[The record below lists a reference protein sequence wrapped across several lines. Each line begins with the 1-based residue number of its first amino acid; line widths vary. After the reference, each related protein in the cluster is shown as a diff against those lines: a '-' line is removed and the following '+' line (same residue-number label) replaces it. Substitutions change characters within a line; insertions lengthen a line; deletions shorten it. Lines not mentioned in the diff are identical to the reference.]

1 MKKIAIATLL
11 AVAVVSAS
19 AVEVGVNGS
28 YDGTK
33 HDHAGYGV
41 TVGEHFGSFS
51 ATAGYDRYSN
61 NNLNKFSVV
70 GGYDVAKVGTAT
82 LTAKAGVVY
91 LDQEAGKTYSKDR
104 NGYAGLIGAGI
115 SIPVTKSVSATADYR
130 YQAGQSRVNDL
141 NGSTVL
147 VGAKY
152 SF

>member
-1 MKKIAIATLL
+1 MKKIAIATMFAL
-11 AVAVVSAS
+11 VAATAS
-19 AVEVGVNGS
+19 AVEVGVTGS

-33 HDHAGYGV
+33 HDHAGYGL
-41 TVGEHFGSFS
+41 TLGQHFGDFS
-51 ATAGYDRYSN
+51 ATAGFDRYSD
-61 NNLNKFSVV
+61 NNLNKYSLV
-70 GGYDVAKVGTAT
+70 GGYDVAKIGTAT
-82 LTAKAGVVY
+82 LTAKVGAVY

-104 NGYAGLIGAGI
+104 TGYAGLVGAGI
-115 SIPVTKSVSATADYR
+115 SIPVTKAVSATVDYR

>member
-1 MKKIAIATLL
+1 MKKIALATLL
-11 AVAVVSAS
+11 ALAAISAS
-19 AVEVGVNGS
+19 AVEVGVTGS

-33 HDHAGYGV
+33 HDHAGYGL
-41 TVGEHFGSFS
+41 TVGQHFGDFS
-51 ATAGYDRYSN
+51 ATLGADRYSN
-61 NNLNKFSVV
+61 NNLNKYSLV
-70 GGYDVAKVGTAT
+70 GGYDVVKLGTATVTAKVGT
-82 LTAKAGVVY
+82 VY

-104 NGYAGLIGAGI
+104 NGWAGLVGAGI

>member
-1 MKKIAIATLL
+1 MKKIALASLL
-11 AVAVVSAS
+11 ALAAVTAS

-33 HDHAGYGV
+33 HDHAGYGL
-41 TVGEHFGSFS
+41 TVGEHFGSVS
-51 ATAGYDRYSN
+51 ATVGYDRYNN
-61 NNLNKFSVV
+61 NNLSKYSVV
-70 GGYDVAKVGTAT
+70 GGYDVAKIGTAT
-82 LTAKAGVVY
+82 VTAKVGTVY

-104 NGYAGLIGAGI
+104 NGWAGLVGAGI

-141 NGSTVL
+141 NGSTVQ

>member
-1 MKKIAIATLL
+1 MKKIALASLL
-11 AVAVVSAS
+11 ALAAVTAS
-19 AVEVGVNGS
+19 AVEVGVTGS

-51 ATAGYDRYSN
+51 TTAGFDRYSDN
-61 NNLNKFSVV
+61 KLNKYSLV
-70 GGYDVAKVGTAT
+70 GGYDVAKLGTAT
-82 LTAKAGVVY
+82 LTAKVGAVY

-104 NGYAGLIGAGI
+104 TGYAGLVGAGI

-147 VGAKY
+147 IGAKY